1 MPCLGAL
8 DEMCMKKGNDDI
20 SLQND
25 PSLSVDLMT
34 FNDLQELRSQKK
46 GGGAPRRSATTS
58 RANERNRYLILVYTA
73 PFDRIY
79 FPLPLHYQ
87 GRPDPVQLKAT
98 ILALRA
104 ELAQSQGGREIRQLR
119 QE

>member
-1 MPCLGAL
+1 
-8 DEMCMKKGNDDI
+8 
-20 SLQND
+20 
-25 PSLSVDLMT
+25 MT

-46 GGGAPRRSATTS
+46 GVGARVTSRTSAAS
-58 RANERNRYLILVYTA
+58 RANERNRYLILIYTA

-87 GRPDPVQLKAT
+87 GRPDPTQLKAT

-104 ELAQSQGGREIRQLR
+104 ELAQSQGGREVRQLR